1 MKITVTFDSLEEFQQ
16 HMTTGKARMKIAPE
30 GVTVMPDAVI
40 TPAVMPD
47 VLTTPAVVES
57 VPVAAE
63 TPEAPKPEK
72 KPKKAE
78 KPAEKPAE
86 APEEKPAEAPAVTTE
101 QVRKLLADLN
111 KKAGKNIAKE
121 LIRQVGYK
129 KLTDVPE
136 EALPTLQ
143 CLVEEE
149 AKNYA

>member
-16 HMTTGKARMKIAPE
+16 HMTTGKASMKITPE
-30 GVTVMPDAVI
+30 GV
-40 TPAVMPD
+40 AVMPD
-47 VLTTPAVVES
+47 VLITPAVVES

-63 TPEAPKPEK
+63 APEAPKPEK

-78 KPAEKPAE
+78 KPVE
-86 APEEKPAEAPAVTTE
+86 APEVPFKEDKPEAPAVTTE
-101 QVRKLLADLN
+101 QVRKQLADLN

-136 EALPTLQ
+136 GALPTLQ
-143 CLVEEE
+143 FLVEEE

>member
-16 HMTTGKARMKIAPE
+16 HMTTGKACMKIAPE

-40 TPAVMPD
+40 TPAV
-47 VLTTPAVVES
+47 VES

-63 TPEAPKPEK
+63 APEAPKPEK

-101 QVRKLLADLN
+101 QVRKQLADLN

-136 EALPTLQ
+136 GALPTLQ
-143 CLVEEE
+143 SLVEEE